1 MIAIACHVKTRILE
15 AHVSSVSVQCL
26 LDVWEST
33 TVAFLHSMNSEK
45 TTRGTIVL
53 PSYLANIIA
62 VKSVKQFNLG
72 STSPQLLI
80 GINSFFK
87 YSKYLITTFKKS
99 FYHRHIF

>member
-26 LDVWEST
+26 LLDVWEST
-33 TVAFLHSMNSEK
+33 TTVAFFFIQWTVKK

-62 VKSVKQFNLG
+62 VKSVKKFNLG
-72 STSPQLLI
+72 KVVLVH
-80 GINSFFK
+80 N
-87 YSKYLITTFKKS
+87 Y
-99 FYHRHIF
+99 

>member
-15 AHVSSVSVQCL
+15 AHVSSVSVQCLL

-62 VKSVKQFNLG
+62 VKSVKKFNLG
-72 STSPQLLI
+72 STSTQLLI

-87 YSKYLITTFKKS
+87 
-99 FYHRHIF
+99 

>member
-26 LDVWEST
+26 LLDVWEST
-33 TVAFLHSMNSEK
+33 TTVAFFFIQWTVKK

-62 VKSVKQFNLG
+62 VKSVKKFNLG
-72 STSPQLLI
+72 S
-80 GINSFFK
+80 
-87 YSKYLITTFKKS
+87 
-99 FYHRHIF
+99 R